1 MNVRDCMT
9 PTPTTIQAA
18 QSIQSAAKTMR
29 ECDVG
34 AVPVMVEDRLVG
46 MLTDRDIVV
55 RGAAMGLEL
64 ANHQVQEVMSPK
76 PEIVTP
82 GASLEEAAEK
92 MSESKVRRLPVA
104 EDGKLI
110 GMITLGDMAVAH
122 KEHNDMCGEVLER
135 VSSPIGPKC
144 VM

>member
-9 PTPTTIQAA
+9 PRPTTIQAA

-46 MLTDRDIVV
+46 ILTDRDIVV
-55 RGAAMGLEL
+55 RGVATGMELE
-64 ANHQVQEVMSPK
+64 NHQVQEVMSLEPK
-76 PEIVTP
+76 TVTP
-82 GASLEEAAEK
+82 DASFEEAAEI
-92 MSESKVRRLPVA
+92 MSEAKVRRLPVA

-110 GMITLGDMAVAH
+110 GLISLGDLAVSH
-122 KEHNDMCGEVLER
+122 KGHEDMCGQVLEH
-135 VSSPIGPKC
+135 VSEPIGPKC
-144 VM
+144 AM